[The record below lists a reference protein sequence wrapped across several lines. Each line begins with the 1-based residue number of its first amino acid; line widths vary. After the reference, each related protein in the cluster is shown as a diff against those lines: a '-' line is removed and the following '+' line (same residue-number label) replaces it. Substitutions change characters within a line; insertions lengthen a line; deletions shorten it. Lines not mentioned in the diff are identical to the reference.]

1 MLTAEELA
9 ELQQLVA
16 RVASS
21 LEQTPQD
28 NDLRYAYRLAASHAL
43 SLQDQLAEIARLQ
56 ENARR
61 DFPHLCMAS

>member
-9 ELQQLVA
+9 ELQHLVA

-28 NDLRYAYRLAASHAL
+28 SDLRYAYRLAASHAL

-56 ENARR
+56 ESTKR
-61 DFPHLCMAS
+61 DLPHLCMAS